1 MSNFENAINKPC
13 ASVLLAGTV
22 MVSCAGQAQ
31 AGQWEHWRE
40 FRQMNPGISGH
51 ALRALYRD
59 KYDVTAG
66 GQNNQNPPMN
76 MLPIYATPEVSQVQA
91 VPSLDNAGNANNL
104 VRKLSNTRSF
114 QIVEGKAVGMGSGAD
129 IDLGSSAQNIRLG
142 NKLFNGA
149 DSVQIKVGDAT
160 KTLTVGSQVTAA
172 EYVAAKQVLAGQG
185 QKLELDGSG
194 AAVGGAVDFASIT
207 FKNDRLKIDDLT
219 IPTNVTAYGDFS
231 KNPIFSVSGNLV
243 NAGSVYA
250 FSSGQHV
257 RRSTFSADNVV
268 NEAGGLITTDLP
280 TVYSTASI
288 ANGSNAVDLNIRGN
302 DTVSNLGTI
311 SSSGDLNISA
321 GSLVENGAGA
331 QLLARGDVSISAPKI
346 DNRGLIHSING
357 DVTLDGVFNGE
368 LTVAN
373 EGGTVIAREGAI
385 NIRNS
390 GYAGTY
396 NTYVSGGD
404 FFSKEV
410 NVNAGRGSAEI
421 DVDEMTGTLNQ
432 KGYASHVA
440 TDTSTLSLGNICL
453 TGDPTYSNNGNISI
467 DGNVAVGE
475 ALTIIAAGDI
485 TNSTGATLTA
495 NNSTQGFDVT
505 IIAGAQIT
513 SGNGGN
519 TNLPNVSMETAT
531 TISGSASGTG
541 GNIIFGANGALNINT
556 RSGGK
561 TGNGGDVLLA
571 AYRNGS
577 SNGNITY
584 TAGSITTGGKGA
596 GSVNGDVSFIAGAS
610 AGTNAIANVDTT
622 GGETGGSITFES
634 AQPTSGG
641 SITYGVNGSITAG
654 TQLTAGSAVG
664 TPAPLVVQGNLKA
677 QTSIS
682 LTLTNG
688 NLSWLPDSKFS
699 ITTLDANNG
708 SVSLDANNI
717 DVGNGNF
724 FSTKNLSIQ
733 LGTGNLGAGG
743 VVALQTNAS
752 NISAVGDSSVGGSE
766 IVIVSYNKGLVLFSG
781 EADIVNFGSTGTFMS
796 TPGGT
801 PITGNTV
808 LIGSFGAGSGLNYLN
823 PVMVDA
829 ANLFVTGTKKGDVFA
844 YNTHGS
850 TWTLLDT
857 TTMVGKSTFSI
868 QSDSNV
874 AMLSTAVIS
883 APNVVIDTSGS
894 FSGLNGTINGSNSVL
909 LSSNGNITTAAI
921 PATINT
927 PRLQLTSQGTIG
939 TSTAARYSIN
949 QGVSGV
955 TAIAEGGSVWL
966 DQSNVV
972 KSFSIIGGAANNDFD
987 YTGNGSV
994 TISGIIG
1001 SQNDTKIVIS
1011 TGSITTKAATI
1022 NSNEDILLQITDNVN
1037 TKNKIALGANTTLQ
1051 TFASPGNGDI
1061 VLALG
1066 TPITAVPGTP
1076 PSKGVVS
1083 QQFSG
1088 GNIFW
1093 GNGVTGKGN
1102 NSVIAKAA
1110 DVNFS
1115 NPFTS
1120 KNITLGGNVVIFADP
1135 PTGDMAAMAQVDSAP
1150 VAAAI
1155 LAESGPS
1162 PTAAALGTMRL
1173 DSSSR
1178 SFGSAAQ
1185 LATGAG
1191 ENQPQLTS
1199 LDLSGVA
1206 FGAKQLT
1213 PSLNS
1218 VQQSQLNLITAEQ
1231 ATALDFD
1238 STDDSVFIS
1247 SAPSA
1252 QFHAGNLCIEDGLYD
1267 AITEGGAAS
1276 NPVLKGVARTALR
1289 ERVEATE
1296 TGKTLFVPTHDM
1308 TVETQFGK
1316 LHIGGGAVVLVSTN
1330 RNGVAV
1336 YNIHDT
1342 SKESVAFDV
1351 RGQKMTICPG
1361 RHMLVSAGSGTDFAS
1376 VNHIES
1382 VLHRG
1387 VSTTMVSDLKVHQSE
1402 FSTLSAITGVLPLRA
1417 IVESKSPSTRKIAAR
1432 LLKTTAVLMHLG
1444 SGNPSD
1450 FQCFAKPRVTALR

>member
-1 MSNFENAINKPC
+1 MSNFENAINKPY

-22 MVSCAGQAQ
+22 MVSCAGEAQ

-59 KYDVTAG
+59 KYDVTTG
-66 GQNNQNPPMN
+66 GKNNQNPPMN
-76 MLPIYATPEVSQVQA
+76 MLPIYATPEVSQVQT
-91 VPSLDNAGNANNL
+91 VPSLDSNANNL
-104 VRKLSNTRSF
+104 VRKLSNTRSI
-114 QIVEGKAVGMGSGAD
+114 QIIDGKAVGMGSGAD

-185 QKLELDGSG
+185 QKLELNGSG

-231 KNPIFSVSGNLV
+231 KNSIFSVSGNLV

-346 DNRGLIHSING
+346 DNRGLIHSLNG

-396 NTYVSGGD
+396 NTYVTGGD

-467 DGNVAVGE
+467 DGNVVVGE

-513 SGNGGN
+513 SGGGTD
-519 TNLPNVSMETAT
+519 TNLPTSSLGTST
-531 TISGSASGTG
+531 TISGNASVTG
-541 GNIIFGANGALNINT
+541 GNIVFGVNGALNINT

-571 AYRNGS
+571 AFRNGS
-577 SNGNITY
+577 ANGNITY
-584 TAGSITTGGKGA
+584 TAGSITTGGKGS
-596 GSVNGDVSFIAGAS
+596 GSVNGDVAFIAGAS
-610 AGTNAIANVDTT
+610 TGTNAIANVDTT
-622 GGETGGSITFES
+622 GGETGGSITFNS
-634 AQPTSGG
+634 AQPTSGA
-641 SITYGVNGSITAG
+641 SIIYGANGSIIAG
-654 TQLTAGSAVG
+654 SQLTAGTAVG

-677 QTSIS
+677 QDSIS

-733 LGTGNLGAGG
+733 LGNGNLGSGG
-743 VVALQTNAS
+743 FVALQTDAS
-752 NISAVGDSSVGGSE
+752 NISAVGNSSVGGSE

-781 EADIVNFGSTGTFMS
+781 EADIINFGSTGTFMS
-796 TPGGT
+796 APGGT

-808 LIGSFGAGSGLNYLN
+808 LIGSFGAGAGLNYLN

-850 TWTLLDT
+850 SWTLLDT

-874 AMLSTAVIS
+874 AMLSTAVIT

-939 TSTAARYSIN
+939 TSAVARYSIN
-949 QGVSGV
+949 EGVGGI
-955 TAIAEGGSVWL
+955 TAIAEGGSAWL
-966 DQSNVV
+966 SQTNVV
-972 KSFSIIGGAANNDFD
+972 KSFSIIGGGATDDFD
-987 YTGNGSV
+987 YAGNGSV

-1001 SQNDTKIVIS
+1001 SQGDTNIVIS

-1022 NSNEDILLQITDNVN
+1022 NSNEDILLQITDNLN

-1061 VLALG
+1061 TLALG
-1066 TPITAVPGTP
+1066 TPITMVPGTP

-1083 QQFSG
+1083 QEFSG

-1135 PTGDMAAMAQVDSAP
+1135 PTAEDAAVAQVEAFSTASFSAP
-1150 VAAAI
+1150 SEL
-1155 LAESGPS
+1155 LA
-1162 PTAAALGTMRL
+1162 TALPG
-1173 DSSSR
+1173 SSSGIVK
-1178 SFGSAAQ
+1178 SASLQSSAAQ
-1185 LATGAG
+1185 LATSAQ
-1191 ENQPQLTS
+1191 EATRQLTS
-1199 LDLSGVA
+1199 LDLSGVTS
-1206 FGAKQLT
+1206 GAKQLA

-1231 ATALDFD
+1231 ATELDFD
-1238 STDDSVFIS
+1238 SDDSVFIS

-1252 QFHAGNLCIEDGLYD
+1252 QFHAGSLCIEDSAYD
-1267 AITEGGAAS
+1267 AITEGGAEV
-1276 NPVLKGVARTALR
+1276 NPVLKGVSRIAMHEKVKAP
-1289 ERVEATE
+1289 E
-1296 TGKTLFVPTHDM
+1296 TGKTLFVPTNDM
-1308 TVETQFGK
+1308 TVETQFGE

-1330 RNGVAV
+1330 KNGVAV

-1387 VSTTMVSDLKVHQSE
+1387 VCTTMVSDLKVHQSE

-1417 IVESKSPSTRKIAAR
+1417 IVESKSPSTKKIASR

-1444 SGNPSD
+1444 AANQGD